1 MPIRTKRLQ
10 ARTKRSWQWT
20 RTAQMFVAL
29 GWKNWKT
36 NQDWTW
42 HVPGKQ
48 GVCHSLR
55 GNFNGDGN
63 DIYIY
68 IFGIINCSGS
78 VKFRIELRQ
87 FRLNLQPDSISLV
100 NYTCLTWHQWTE
112 SVWNWSHRNHF
123 VASRSALLVPNQLL
137 KEDDHRKKS
146 CQNLMA
152 HQNWPYQRI
161 CLQ

>member
-1 MPIRTKRLQ
+1 MDTNCPDFCGAGCWVL
-10 ARTKRSWQWT
+10 RS
-20 RTAQMFVAL
+20 FSEL

-36 NQDWTW
+36 NKDLTW

-63 DIYIY
+63 DMFIWHHKLFWIYKIPTW
-68 IFGIINCSGS
+68 
-78 VKFRIELRQ
+78 IEQRQ

-123 VASRSALLVPNQLL
+123 VASRSALLVPNQLR

-161 CLQ
+161 CLR